1 MAKIRKIFLIV
12 SFSIFLTA
20 CSKSKADT
28 SFTTD
33 EVPATSSDKLTIMH
47 NDINN
52 EGVKDFFEEVGKE
65 LNIDITVVESP
76 INPDSRHAKISTL
89 LASGDASVDIFTVN
103 DEMISEFKNV
113 GYIEKIDKEILAN
126 EELLGYPQD
135 YIKQMIMKD
144 NIPYSVPYRMDVLSL
159 WVNQKWI
166 EEAGLPNISSK
177 KNFYEFLNQTW
188 DDGKFSYGGA
198 WEKTYVYNEI
208 GEFIC
213 LFGGDYYNWND
224 PKTREAILF
233 MKDLLTNESSSEDQ
247 MLDQYDQMNQKFIE
261 GKYGMVFMFTGGMNT
276 YLAAGVYGEDRIHMA
291 ELPAL
296 GQRATY
302 IATWQ
307 YVLNGASKNKDAAKR
322 FLKYVASKEGSIK
335 YSVMSNSIPARLDIV
350 NNEDLN
356 ITGIKEIKN
365 YIKNTKLLARPIPQ
379 NSMTYIECFGGLFQK
394 YITNEIDLDEY
405 CEQVQELIDR
415 NM

>member
-1 MAKIRKIFLIV
+1 
-12 SFSIFLTA
+12 
-20 CSKSKADT
+20 
-28 SFTTD
+28 
-33 EVPATSSDKLTIMH
+33 
-47 NDINN
+47 
-52 EGVKDFFEEVGKE
+52 
-65 LNIDITVVESP
+65 
-76 INPDSRHAKISTL
+76 
-89 LASGDASVDIFTVN
+89 
-103 DEMISEFKNV
+103 
-113 GYIEKIDKEILAN
+113 
-126 EELLGYPQD
+126 
-135 YIKQMIMKD
+135 
-144 NIPYSVPYRMDVLSL
+144 
-159 WVNQKWI
+159 
-166 EEAGLPNISSK
+166 
-177 KNFYEFLNQTW
+177 
-188 DDGKFSYGGA
+188 
-198 WEKTYVYNEI
+198 
-208 GEFIC
+208 
-213 LFGGDYYNWND
+213 
-224 PKTREAILF
+224 

-350 NNEDLN
+350 NNEDLS